1 MSKYFENFPVFEYSL
16 DQGVSNFTMTDF
28 FRRVKADANSILGS
42 SAYYEYQ
49 LADGETP
56 EIVAHKLYGD
66 PNLHWVLLITNETL
80 DPRFEWA
87 QTKAS
92 LTAYIQDKYGAANVN
107 AAHHYE
113 NSSGDIVY
121 YKAFT
126 GTVDIAASSSS
137 LPSSVVI
144 TSIAVVGTGTA
155 FMTEVLSTGFAVRFG
170 TTTTAYTVTAVNS
183 NTSLTVSGLP
193 LTTAVV
199 GKVMIDNYS
208 YSSIITKVTNT
219 QYEEAINEARR
230 TIKVVKPQYVPR
242 FIESFIGIL
251 NNVAD

>member
-16 DQGVSNFTMTDF
+16 DQGVSSFTMTDF

-92 LTAYIQDKYGAANVN
+92 LTAYIQDKYGVANVN

-121 YKAFT
+121 YRAFT
-126 GTVDIAASSSS
+126 GTVDVATTSAGS
-137 LPSSVVI
+137 
-144 TSIAVVGTGTA
+144 SIAVVGTGTA
-155 FMTEVLSTGFAVRFG
+155 FTTEVLSTAFAVRFG
-170 TTTTAYTVTAVNS
+170 TTTTAYTVVAVNS
-183 NTSLTVSGLP
+183 NTSITVSGAAV
-193 LTTAVV
+193 TVAVV
-199 GKVMIDNYS
+199 GKTMIDNFS
-208 YSSIITKVTNT
+208 YSSLVTKVTNT
-219 QYEEAINEARR
+219 EYEEAINETRR

>member
-1 MSKYFENFPVFEYSL
+1 
-16 DQGVSNFTMTDF
+16 MTDF
-28 FRRVKADANSILGS
+28 FRRVKADVNSILGS

-49 LADGETP
+49 LTDGETP

-66 PNLHWVLLITNETL
+66 SNLHWVILITNETL
-80 DPRFEWA
+80 DPRFEWV
-87 QTKAS
+87 QTQAA
-92 LTAYIQDKYGAANVN
+92 LTAYVKDKYGADKIN

-113 NSSGDIVY
+113 NSSGDTVY

-126 GTVDIAASSSS
+126 GTVDIAAS
-137 LPSSVVI
+137 LTTGVVI

-155 FMTEVLSTGFAVRFG
+155 FTTEVLSTAFAVRFG

-183 NTSLTVSGLP
+183 NTSLTVSGLGLP
-193 LTTAVV
+193 TAVV
-199 GKVMIDNYS
+199 GKVMIDNFS
-208 YSSIITKVTNT
+208 YSSTVTRVTNT
-219 QYEEAINEARR
+219 EYEEAINEVRR

-251 NNVAD
+251 NNASD

>member
-1 MSKYFENFPVFEYSL
+1 MSKYFENFPVIEYSL
-16 DQGVSNFTMTDF
+16 DEGVSSFTMTDF

-66 PNLHWVLLITNETL
+66 PNLHWVILITNETL

-87 QTKAS
+87 QTKDS
-92 LTAYIQDKYGAANVN
+92 LTAYIQDKYGADKIN

-113 NSSGDIVY
+113 NSSGDTVY
-121 YKAFT
+121 YKVFT
-126 GTVDIAASSSS
+126 GTVDIAAGGSPGS
-137 LPSSVVI
+137 
-144 TSIAVVGTGTA
+144 SIAVVGTGTA
-155 FMTEVLSTGFAVRFG
+155 FTTEVLSTAFAVRFG
-170 TTTTAYTVTAVNS
+170 TTTSVYTVIAVNN
-183 NTSLTVSGLP
+183 NTSLTVTGLP

-208 YSSIITKVTNT
+208 YSGTVTKITNT
-219 QYEEAINEARR
+219 EYEEAINETRR

-251 NNVAD
+251 NNASD

>member
-16 DQGVSNFTMTDF
+16 DEGVSSFTMTDF

-49 LADGETP
+49 LTDGETP

-66 PNLHWVLLITNETL
+66 ANLHWVLLITNETL

-87 QTKAS
+87 QTKSA
-92 LTAYIQDKYGAANVN
+92 LTAYIRDKYGAANIN

-113 NSSGDIVY
+113 NSSGDTVY
-121 YKAFT
+121 YRAFT
-126 GTVDIAASSSS
+126 GTVDIAAGG
-137 LPSSVVI
+137 LPGS
-144 TSIAVVGTGTA
+144 SIAVVGTGTA
-155 FMTEVLSTGFAVRFG
+155 FTTEVLSTAFAVRFG
-170 TTTTAYTVTAVNS
+170 TTTSVYTVIAVNS
-183 NTSLTVSGLP
+183 DTSLTVTGLP
-193 LTTAVV
+193 VTTAVV

-208 YSSIITKVTNT
+208 YSSIVTKVTNT
-219 QYEEAINEARR
+219 EYEEAINETRR

-251 NNVAD
+251 NNASD

>member
-16 DQGVSNFTMTDF
+16 DEGVSSFAMTDF
-28 FRRVKADANSILGS
+28 FRRVKADVNSILGS

-49 LADGETP
+49 LTDGETP

-66 PNLHWVLLITNETL
+66 SNLHWVILITNETL
-80 DPRFEWA
+80 DPRFEWV
-87 QTKAS
+87 QTQAA
-92 LTAYIQDKYGAANVN
+92 LTAYVKDKYGADKIN

-113 NSSGDIVY
+113 NSSGDTVY

-126 GTVDIAASSSS
+126 GTVDISAS
-137 LPSSVVI
+137 LTTGVVI

-155 FMTEVLSTGFAVRFG
+155 FTTEVLSTAFAVRFG

-183 NTSLTVSGLP
+183 NTSLTVSGLGLP
-193 LTTAVV
+193 TAVV
-199 GKVMIDNYS
+199 GKVMIDNFS
-208 YSSIITKVTNT
+208 YSSTVTRVTNT
-219 QYEEAINEARR
+219 EYEEAINEVRR

-251 NNVAD
+251 NNASD